1 MRNTTN
7 VRSVGKPLPVP
18 HTFFDIRES
27 ILVRNPISVRT
38 GGKLFAVTHNLVF
51 IRLFI
56 LVRDAMNVRNVG
68 MCLTTEPT
76 SKNSYW
82 RETS

>member
-1 MRNTTN
+1 MRNTMN

-38 GGKLFAVTHNLVF
+38 VGKLFAMTHNLVF
-51 IRLFI
+51 IR
-56 LVRDAMNVRNVG
+56 
-68 MCLTTEPT
+68 
-76 SKNSYW
+76 
-82 RETS
+82 